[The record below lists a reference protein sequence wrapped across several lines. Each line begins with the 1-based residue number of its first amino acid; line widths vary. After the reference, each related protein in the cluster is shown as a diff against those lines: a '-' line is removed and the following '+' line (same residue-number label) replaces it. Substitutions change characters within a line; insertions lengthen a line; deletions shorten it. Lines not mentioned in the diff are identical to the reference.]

1 MEFSAQA
8 IIVATSILFLIV
20 VLYRELIRPGIAFM
34 IVTVVLLLFGVISP
48 KEALSGFA
56 NEQLAVIVML
66 MVLSNTMRKT
76 NLLERGFQKFFKPSD
91 TRGLFMFK
99 MTGSVGLASAMLNN
113 TPLVA
118 MMMPYVYSWSER
130 KKIAASQFLI
140 PLSYASILGGCVT
153 LIGTSTNLIVNG
165 LAIEYGEQGLEIFDF
180 AILGVPALLIGGF
193 YLFAFSKT
201 LLPHNRSATEE
212 TASREYFVE
221 THVQPKSSLIGKT
234 VQDASLRNL
243 KGLFLVEIR
252 RKKKD
257 ITPVPPDLV
266 LEKGDKLFFAGDP
279 NGVAELT
286 TPALGLSLPHE
297 CQLPKESQARVI
309 ELVIAPQSSLI
320 GEIVKNT
327 DFRNRYNG
335 AIMGIHRGE
344 ERLKGKIGD
353 IELKGGDVL
362 LVLSGNGFLKRVERS
377 QNFYILSQVKEV
389 HNFSW
394 WKTLLVIGG
403 LLLAILLAATD
414 AVPLFIS
421 LVALITVCILFD
433 LIKTREIK
441 ENADMNLIVI
451 IALGLALGKGMIN
464 SGLADVLANSGL
476 NLLKP
481 FGGYGLIAGIFVV
494 TNLLSAFM
502 TSKAAVAIVLPVA
515 LTIAHDM
522 GMPVEPFILV
532 VAFGGAANFI
542 TPIGYQTNLM
552 VYTPGGYSFGDYFK
566 FGLPLTIICLLIC
579 TLVLNIYYNLS

>member
-1 MEFSAQA
+1 MEFSIQSL
-8 IIVATSILFLIV
+8 IVASSILFLIV

-34 IVTVVLLLFGVISP
+34 IVTVVLLLAGVISP

-66 MVLSNTMRKT
+66 MIVSNTMRKT
-76 NLLERGFQKFFKPSD
+76 NLLDRAFQKFFKPTD
-91 TRGLFMFK
+91 GRGLFMTK
-99 MTGSVGLASAMLNN
+99 MTGSVGIASAMLNN

-118 MMMPYVYSWSER
+118 MMMPYVYSWSEQ
-130 KKIAASQFLI
+130 KKLAASQFLI

-165 LAIEYGEQGLEIFDF
+165 LAMEYGEESLGIFDF
-180 AILGVPALLIGGF
+180 AILGIPALFIGGF
-193 YLFAFSKT
+193 YLFAFSKV
-201 LLPHNRSATEE
+201 LLPNNRSATEE
-212 TASREYFVE
+212 TALRQYFVE
-221 THVQPKSSLIGKT
+221 THIKRGSELIGKSVT
-234 VQDASLRNL
+234 DASLRNL

-252 RKKKD
+252 RRKND
-257 ITPVPPDLV
+257 ITPVPPDMI
-266 LEKGDKLFFAGDP
+266 LEEGDKLFFAGDP

-286 TPALGLSLPHE
+286 SPSLGLSLPQE

-309 ELVIAPQSSLI
+309 EVVIAPHSPMV

-353 IELKGGDVL
+353 IELRGGDVL
-362 LVLSGNGFLKRVERS
+362 LVLSGNGFIKRIEAS
-377 QNFYILSQVKEV
+377 LDFYILSQVKEV
-389 HNFSW
+389 HNLSW
-394 WKTLLVIGG
+394 WKTSVIFVG
-403 LLLAILLAATD
+403 LLGSILLAA
-414 AVPLFIS
+414 ANLVPLFIS
-421 LVALITVCILFD
+421 LIALITICIL
-433 LIKTREIK
+433 LNLLKTREIK

-451 IALGLALGKGMIN
+451 IALGLALGKAMIN

-481 FGGYGLIAGIFVV
+481 FGGYGLIAGIFVI

-522 GMPVEPFILV
+522 GYPIEPFILV

-552 VYTPGGYSFGDYFK
+552 VYTPGGYTFNDYFR

-579 TLVLNIYYNLS
+579 TFVLNTYYDLN

>member
-1 MEFSAQA
+1 MEYSVQS
-8 IIVATSILFLIV
+8 IIVASSILFLIV

-34 IVTVVLLLFGVISP
+34 IVTVVLLLAGIISP

-66 MVLSNTMRKT
+66 MVISNTMRKT
-76 NLLERGFQKFFKPSD
+76 NLIDRAFQKFFKPTD
-91 TRGLFMFK
+91 GRRLFMTK
-99 MTGSVGLASAMLNN
+99 MTRSVGVASAVLNN

-118 MMMPYVYSWSER
+118 MMMPYVYSWSEQ
-130 KKIAASQFLI
+130 KKLAASQFLI

-165 LAIEYGEQGLEIFDF
+165 LAMEYGEKSLGIFDF
-180 AILGVPALLIGGF
+180 SILGIPALLIGGG
-193 YLFAFSKT
+193 YLFAFSRV
-201 LLPHNRSATEE
+201 LLPNNRSATEE

-221 THVQPKSSLIGKT
+221 THVQAGSKLIGKSI
-234 VQDASLRNL
+234 QDASLRSL

-252 RKKKD
+252 RKKKN
-257 ITPVPPDLV
+257 IAPVPPDMI

-279 NGVAELT
+279 AGVAELT
-286 TPALGLSLPHE
+286 SPSLGLSLPQE
-297 CQLPKESQARVI
+297 CQLPKESQSRVI
-309 ELVIAPQSSLI
+309 ELVIAPQSPLI
-320 GEIVKNT
+320 GEIVKKT

-353 IELKGGDVL
+353 IELRGGDVL
-362 LVLSGNGFLKRVERS
+362 LVLSGNGFIKRVEAS
-377 QNFYILSQVKEV
+377 QNFYVLSQVKEV
-389 HNFSW
+389 HNLSW
-394 WKTLLVIGG
+394 WKTLVIIGG
-403 LLLAILLAATD
+403 LLLAILLAATNT
-414 AVPLFIS
+414 VPLFIS
-421 LVALITVCILFD
+421 LIALVTICILLN

-451 IALGLALGKGMIN
+451 IALGLALGKGMLN
-464 SGLADVLANSGL
+464 SGLADVLAISGL
-476 NLLKP
+476 NVLKP
-481 FGGYGLIAGIFVV
+481 LGGYGLIAGIFIV

-552 VYTPGGYSFGDYFK
+552 VYTPGGYTFKDYFR
-566 FGLPLTIICLLIC
+566 FGLPLTVICLVIC
-579 TLVLNIYYNLS
+579 TLVLNTYYQLN

>member
-1 MEFSAQA
+1 MEFSFQSV
-8 IIVATSILFLIV
+8 IVACSILFLVI

-34 IVTVVLLLFGVISP
+34 IVTVVLLMFGVISP

-66 MVLSNTMRKT
+66 MVVSNTMRKT
-76 NLLERGFQKFFKPSD
+76 NLLDRGFQKFFKPSD
-91 TRGLFMFK
+91 SRGLFMSK
-99 MTGSVGLASAMLNN
+99 MTGSVGLASALLNN

-118 MMMPYVYSWSER
+118 MMMPYVYSWSEQ
-130 KKIAASQFLI
+130 KKLAASQFLI

-165 LAIEYGEQGLEIFDF
+165 LAMEYGEESLGIFDF
-180 AILGVPALLIGGF
+180 AILGIPALLIGGG
-193 YLFAFSKT
+193 YLFAFSKV
-201 LLPHNRSATEE
+201 LLPNNRSATEE
-212 TASREYFVE
+212 SASREYFVE
-221 THVQPKSSLIGKT
+221 THVEPGSSLIGKS
-234 VQDASLRNL
+234 VKDASLRSL

-257 ITPVPPDLV
+257 VTPVPPDMV

-279 NGVAELT
+279 AGVAELT
-286 TPALGLSLPHE
+286 TPSLGLSLPHE

-353 IELKGGDVL
+353 IELRGGDVL
-362 LVLSGNGFLKRVERS
+362 LVLSGNGFIKRVEAS

-389 HNFSW
+389 HNLSW
-394 WKTLLVIGG
+394 WKTLVIIGG
-403 LLLAILLAATD
+403 LLLSILLAATNL
-414 AVPLFIS
+414 VPLFIS
-421 LVALITVCILFD
+421 LVALITICILLN
-433 LIKTREIK
+433 LIKTKEIK

-522 GMPVEPFILV
+522 GMPIEPFILV

-552 VYTPGGYSFGDYFK
+552 VYTPGGYTFKDYFR
-566 FGLPLTIICLLIC
+566 FGLPLTFICLLIC
-579 TLVLNIYYNLS
+579 ILVLNSYYNLN

>member
-1 MEFSAQA
+1 MEFSLQSIVVAFS
-8 IIVATSILFLIV
+8 IIFLIV

-34 IVTVVLLLFGVISP
+34 IVTVVLLFFGVITP

-66 MVLSNTMRKT
+66 MVVSNTMRKT
-76 NLLERGFQKFFKPSD
+76 NLLDRAFQRFFKPTD
-91 TRGLFMFK
+91 GRGLFMTK
-99 MTGSVGLASAMLNN
+99 MTGSIGFASALLNN

-118 MMMPYVYSWSER
+118 MMMPYVYSWSEQ
-130 KKIAASQFLI
+130 KKLAASQFLI

-165 LAIEYGEQGLEIFDF
+165 LAMEYGEETLAIFDF
-180 AILGVPALLIGGF
+180 AILGIPALIIGGF
-193 YLFAFSKT
+193 YLFAFSKV
-201 LLPHNRSATEE
+201 LLPNNKTATEE
-212 TASREYFVE
+212 TAAREYFVE
-221 THVQPKSSLIGKT
+221 THVQPGSKLIGKS

-279 NGVAELT
+279 DGVAELT
-286 TPALGLSLPHE
+286 TPSLGLSLPTE
-297 CQLPKESQARVI
+297 CQLPEESQARVI
-309 ELVIAPQSSLI
+309 ELVIAPQSSHI
-320 GEIVKNT
+320 GEIVKDT

-362 LVLSGNGFLKRVERS
+362 LVLSGNGFIKRVDAS
-377 QNFYILSQVKEV
+377 QDFYILSQIKEV
-389 HNFSW
+389 HNLSW
-394 WKTLLVIGG
+394 WKTAIVFAG
-403 LLLAILLAATD
+403 LILSILLAATNT
-414 AVPLFIS
+414 VPLFIS
-421 LVALITVCILFD
+421 LVALITVCIL
-433 LIKTREIK
+433 LKLLKTKEIK

-451 IALGLALGKGMIN
+451 IALGLALGKAMIN
-464 SGLADVLANSGL
+464 SGLADFLANSGL

-481 FGGYGLIAGIFVV
+481 FGGYGLITGIFVV

-515 LTIAHDM
+515 LSIAHDM
-522 GMPVEPFILV
+522 GLPVEPFILV

-552 VYTPGGYSFGDYFK
+552 VYTPGGYSFKDYFR
-566 FGLPLTIICLLIC
+566 FGLPLTLICLLIC
-579 TLVLNIYYNLS
+579 TLVLNSYYTLN

>member
-1 MEFSAQA
+1 MEFSLQS
-8 IIVATSILFLIV
+8 IVVALSILFLIV

-66 MVLSNTMRKT
+66 MVVSNTMRKT
-76 NLLERGFQKFFKPSD
+76 NLLDRAFQSFFKPTDS
-91 TRGLFMFK
+91 RGLFMTK
-99 MTGSVGLASAMLNN
+99 MTGSIGLASALLNN

-118 MMMPYVYSWSER
+118 MMMPYVYSWSEQ
-130 KKIAASQFLI
+130 KKLAASQFLI

-165 LAIEYGEQGLEIFDF
+165 LAMEYGEESLEIFDF
-180 AILGVPALLIGGF
+180 AILGIPALIIGGF
-193 YLFAFSKT
+193 YLFAFSKA
-201 LLPHNRSATEE
+201 LLPSNKTATEE
-212 TASREYFVE
+212 TAAREYFVE
-221 THVQPKSSLIGKT
+221 THVEPRSKLIGKS
-234 VQDASLRNL
+234 VQDASLRNM

-279 NGVAELT
+279 DGVAELAK
-286 TPALGLSLPHE
+286 PSLGLSLPQE
-297 CQLPKESQARVI
+297 CQLPEESQARVI

-362 LVLSGNGFLKRVERS
+362 LVLSGTGFIKRVEAS
-377 QNFYILSQVKEV
+377 QDFYILSQVKEV
-389 HNFSW
+389 HNLSW
-394 WKTLLVIGG
+394 WKTSIVFAG
-403 LLLAILLAATD
+403 LLLSILLAATNM
-414 AVPLFIS
+414 VPLFIS
-421 LVALITVCILFD
+421 LVALITVCIL
-433 LIKTREIK
+433 LKLLKTREIK

-464 SGLADVLANSGL
+464 SGLAEFLANSGL

-481 FGGYGLIAGIFVV
+481 FGGYGLIAGIFIV

-522 GMPVEPFILV
+522 GLPVEAFILV

-552 VYTPGGYSFGDYFK
+552 VYTPGGYSFKDYFR
-566 FGLPLTIICLLIC
+566 FGLPLTLICLLIC
-579 TLVLNIYYNLS
+579 ILVLNSYYNLN

>member
-1 MEFSAQA
+1 MTPQT
-8 IIVATSILFLIV
+8 ILVATTILFLII
-20 VLYRELIRPGIAFM
+20 VLYRELLRPGIAFM
-34 IVTVVLLLFGVISP
+34 IVTVILLFAGIISP

-66 MVLSNTMRKT
+66 MVVSNAMRKT
-76 NLLERGFQKFFKPSD
+76 NLLNRGFRKFFKPTDS
-91 TRGLFMFK
+91 RGLFMIK
-99 MTGSVGLASAMLNN
+99 MTGSVGVSSALLNN

-118 MMMPYVYSWSER
+118 MMMPYVYSWSEQ
-130 KKIAASQFLI
+130 KKLAASQFLI

-165 LAIEYGEQGLEIFDF
+165 LAMEYGEESLGIFDF
-180 AILGVPALLIGGF
+180 AILGIPALLIGGF
-193 YLFAFSKT
+193 YLFAFSKA
-201 LLPHNRSATEE
+201 LLPNNRSATEE
-212 TASREYFVE
+212 SASREYFVE
-221 THVQPKSSLIGKT
+221 THVQSGSSLIGKSI
-234 VQDASLRNL
+234 QDASLRNL

-257 ITPVPPDLV
+257 ITPVPPDMV

-279 NGVAELT
+279 DGVAELT
-286 TPALGLSLPHE
+286 TPSLGLSLPSD
-297 CQLPKESQARVI
+297 CQLPKESQARII
-309 ELVIAPQSSLI
+309 ELVIAPKSALI
-320 GEIVKNT
+320 GEIVKDT

-353 IELKGGDVL
+353 IELRGGDVL
-362 LVLSGNGFLKRVERS
+362 LVLSGNGFIKRVETS

-389 HNFSW
+389 HNLSW
-394 WKTLLVIGG
+394 WKTSVIIVG
-403 LLLAILLAATD
+403 LLTAILLAATNM
-414 AVPLFIS
+414 VPLFIS
-421 LVALITVCILFD
+421 LIALITICILLK

-481 FGGYGLIAGIFVV
+481 FGGYGLIAGIFIV

-522 GMPVEPFILV
+522 GLPIEPFILV

-552 VYTPGGYSFGDYFK
+552 VYTPGGYTFNDYFK

-579 TLVLNIYYNLS
+579 TFVLNTYYNLN